1 MPRVLAVGEPRY
13 ESVEVMNALS
23 SSVGDASP
31 LGVGLVQTEG
41 DGESNGK
48 LFLEEN
54 VHLEDLSS
62 SMSSQPDLSSN
73 VAGEAGFFGTSAIWL
88 SVLFELFR
96 SVLAESSENKV
107 FC

>member
-23 SSVGDASP
+23 SSVGDASR

-41 DGESNGK
+41 DSDNDGR
-48 LFLEEN
+48 LLEEN

-73 VAGEAGFFGTSAIWL
+73 VAGEAGFFGISAIWL
-88 SVLFELFR
+88 SVLF
-96 SVLAESSENKV
+96 
-107 FC
+107 